1 MYCGKLLNPNL
12 CQPLAMMKWYSAVI
26 QNYLVPGTTYPS
38 YSLAAPVPG
47 TTIVIVSSTRTENGM
62 VLSNIRFSVDVLSSQ
77 TERKQG
83 PRNGSPPTPH
93 RGPPWLLGWCWAG
106 RWWWV
111 SLTRIVTI
119 NRSDDE
125 RETRRPSSKQA
136 RKARKAR
143 KEWDEDVLLD
153 CVNDCRPQH
162 PLPSQSVSQSVSQPD
177 LFFVRSDIGPAAH
190 GKQCESVSPD
200 PTRKNR
206 RRLLRV
212 VPHESHQAGGIA

>member
-1 MYCGKLLNPNL
+1 MVFH
-12 CQPLAMMKWYSAVI
+12 WY
-26 QNYLVPGTTYPS
+26 QVPGTT
-38 YSLAAPVPG
+38 V
-47 TTIVIVSSTRTENGM
+47 VIVSSTRTENGI

-125 RETRRPSSKQA
+125 RETRRPSKQA